1 MTISSFPSF
10 AQSVQDYF
18 LKHLINQKNAS
29 SQTVASYR
37 DTMRLLL
44 KFLKQYLGREPS
56 QLEISDFSADNID
69 QFLNWLEKERGN
81 SIRTR
86 NVRFAAIRSFLRYAA
101 ARDPTV
107 LPLVQRALS
116 IPMKRF
122 DRPQL
127 TFLALEEIQAIL
139 DAPDLSTW
147 SGRRDRAMFAVLYN
161 TGARVSEVAN
171 LKVEDVDLDRG
182 GTVLLTGKGRK
193 QRTLPLWKNTVRSLR
208 EWLPEIP
215 NDGKKPV
222 FPNAANQFLS
232 RSGIESRLKRAVTT
246 AAEQCPSLTSRSIS
260 PHTIRHTTAMH
271 LLQSG
276 VDITVIALWLG
287 HENPTTTHMY
297 VEADLQMKQKALDR
311 LEPPGTT
318 PQRFKPDDAL
328 LQFLEGL

>member
-1 MTISSFPSF
+1 VERSGSHD
-10 AQSVQDYF
+10 QF

-37 DTMRLLL
+37 DTIRLLL
-44 KFLKQYLGREPS
+44 KFLQQYLGREPS
-56 QLEISDFSADNID
+56 QLEISNLSADNID
-69 QFLNWLEKERGN
+69 QFLNWLEKNRGN

-86 NVRFAAIRSFLRYAA
+86 NNRFAAIRSFLRYAA
-101 ARDPTV
+101 ARDPAV
-107 LPLVQRALS
+107 LPQVQRALS

-127 TFLALEEIQAIL
+127 TFLAHDEIQAIL
-139 DAPDLSTW
+139 DAPDSSTR
-147 SGRRDRAMFAVLYN
+147 SGRRDRVMFEVFYN
-161 TGARVSEVAN
+161 TGARVSEVAR
-171 LKVEDVDLDRG
+171 LKLEDIDLDRG

-208 EWLPEIP
+208 KWLPEIP
-215 NDGKKPV
+215 NDATNPV
-222 FPNAANQFLS
+222 FPNAANRFLS

-246 AAEQCPSLTSRSIS
+246 AARQCPSLTSRSIS

-287 HENPTTTHMY
+287 HENPTTTHLY

-311 LEPPGTT
+311 LEPPGTASR
-318 PQRFKPDDAL
+318 RFKPDDAL

>member
-1 MTISSFPSF
+1 MTISSLSSF
-10 AQSVQDYF
+10 AQSVRDYF

-29 SQTVASYR
+29 SRTVASYR

-44 KFLKQYLGREPS
+44 KFFQQHLGREPS
-56 QLEISDFSADNID
+56 RLEISDFSADNID
-69 QFLNWLEKERGN
+69 QFLNWLENERGN

-139 DAPDLSTW
+139 DAPDSTTW
-147 SGRRDRAMFAVLYN
+147 SGRRDRVMFTVLYN
-161 TGARVSEVAN
+161 TGARVSEVAR
-171 LKVEDVDLDRG
+171 LKLEDIDLDRG

-193 QRTLPLWKNTVRSLR
+193 QRTIPLWKNTVRSLR

-215 NDGKKPV
+215 NNGKKPV

-232 RSGIESRLKRAVTT
+232 RSGIESRLKRAVSA

-311 LEPPGTT
+311 LEPPGTA
-318 PQRFKPDDAL
+318 PQRFKPDDML

>member
-1 MTISSFPSF
+1 MTISPWPSF
-10 AQSVQDYF
+10 AQTVQDYF

-29 SQTVASYR
+29 SQTIASYR

-44 KFLKQYLGREPS
+44 KFLKRSLGREPS
-56 QLEISDFSADNID
+56 QLEISDVGADNID

-127 TFLALEEIQAIL
+127 TFLALDEIQAIL
-139 DAPDLSTW
+139 DAPDSSTW
-147 SGRRDRAMFAVLYN
+147 SGRRDRVMFAVLYN
-161 TGARVSEVAN
+161 TGARVSEVAR
-171 LKVEDVDLDRG
+171 LKFEDIDLDRG

-193 QRTLPLWKNTVRSLR
+193 QRTLPLWKHTVRSLR
-208 EWLPEIP
+208 EWLLEIP
-215 NDGKKPV
+215 NDGQKPV

-246 AAEQCPSLTSRSIS
+246 AAEQCPSLSSRSIS

-297 VEADLQMKQKALDR
+297 VEADLQMKLKALDR
-311 LEPPGTT
+311 LEPPGTAL
-318 PQRFKPDDAL
+318 QRFKTDDAI

>member
-1 MTISSFPSF
+1 
-10 AQSVQDYF
+10 
-18 LKHLINQKNAS
+18 
-29 SQTVASYR
+29 
-37 DTMRLLL
+37 MRA
-44 KFLKQYLGREPS
+44 K
-56 QLEISDFSADNID
+56 
-69 QFLNWLEKERGN
+69 
-81 SIRTR
+81 
-86 NVRFAAIRSFLRYAA
+86 IRSQQLRRSRILSQALLPTKQVPDHLRANAQVIRSHQTDYAIWIVTSA
-101 ARDPTV
+101 AV
-107 LPLVQRALS
+107 IFS
-116 IPMKRF
+116 F
-122 DRPQL
+122 
-127 TFLALEEIQAIL
+127 
-139 DAPDLSTW
+139 
-147 SGRRDRAMFAVLYN
+147 MFAVFYN
-161 TGARVSEVAN
+161 TGARVSEVAR
-171 LKVEDVDLDRG
+171 LKLEDIDLDRG

-208 EWLPEIP
+208 KWLPEIP

-287 HENPTTTHMY
+287 HENPATTHMY
-297 VEADLQMKQKALDR
+297 IEADLQMKRKALDR
-311 LEPPGTT
+311 LEPPGMA